1 MGEYRAAVEWTREAV
16 EGGYSRAHRWRFDGG
31 ADVPASASPQIL
43 KPPLSD
49 PAGVDPEEALVASAS
64 SCHMLF
70 FLALADKAGFT
81 VRAYRDEAVG
91 VMEKDDRGRV
101 SITRITLRPV
111 IEYDGRAPSG
121 DELDRLHHQAHEHCY
136 IANSIRAEIEVE
148 PA

>member
-1 MGEYRAAVEWTREAV
+1 MGEYRATVEWSRVAV
-16 EGGYSRAHRWRFDGG
+16 DGGYSRAHRWRFDGG

-70 FLALADKAGFT
+70 FLALADKAGFIVST
-81 VRAYRDEAVG
+81 YRDEAVG
-91 VMEKDDRGRV
+91 VMEKDARGRY
-101 SITRITLRPV
+101 SITRIRLRPA
-111 IEYDGRAPSG
+111 IEFEGVPPS
-121 DELDRLHHQAHEHCY
+121 DEELDRLHHDAHEHCY
-136 IANSIRAEIEVE
+136 IANSIRSEISVE

>member
-1 MGEYRAAVEWTREAV
+1 MGEYRAVIEWRRSAV

-31 ADVPASASPQIL
+31 ADVAASASPQIL

-81 VRAYRDEAVG
+81 VLSYRDEAVG
-91 VMEKDDRGRV
+91 VMEKDARGRV
-101 SITRITLRPV
+101 SITRIALRPA
-111 IEYDGRAPSG
+111 IDFEGREPSAE
-121 DELDRLHHQAHEHCY
+121 ELGALHHEAHERCY
-136 IANSIRAEIEVE
+136 IANSIRAEITVE